1 MTARPLLEAQTLA
14 LAGVV
19 QAARIVDLAAKT
31 GSWPRE
37 FAEASVHSL
46 FRFDPESVDAV
57 FGTAQ
62 GVRMG
67 LEQLA
72 ASLRM
77 SQEPSHADTLRY
89 ALAILQLEKR
99 FSSREDLQAIVRS
112 RLQHTAFKADNFSSE
127 LNGLCANISAIYQDT
142 LSTLSYRVKV
152 TGSAQHLA
160 NPAVAD
166 LVRAT
171 LLAGVRS
178 AMLWRQ
184 LGGSRLKLF
193 LSRGRFRETAAK
205 LAHELMSTV

>member
-1 MTARPLLEAQTLA
+1 MTSRPPLEEQTIA
-14 LAGVV
+14 LGGVV

-37 FAEASVHSL
+37 FAEASIHSL
-46 FRFDPESVDAV
+46 FRFDPESVEAV
-57 FGTAQ
+57 FGTAH

-67 LEQLA
+67 LEQLS

-99 FSSREDLQAIVRS
+99 FSAREDLQAIVRS
-112 RLQHTAFKADNFSSE
+112 RLQHTAFKSEIFSNE
-127 LNGLCANISAIYQDT
+127 IRGLCANISAIYQDT

-160 NPAVAD
+160 NPLVAD

-184 LGGSRLKLF
+184 LGGSRLRLF
-193 LSRGRFRETAAK
+193 FSRGAIRDSAAK
-205 LAHELMSTV
+205 MAQELMNAV